1 MTSQS
6 PADTT
11 ALAIVAITRDE
22 ARVWN
27 TGIEKGSSPERLHA
41 PSDLGQHH
49 HVRQAQH
56 HRGHDT
62 DHDDRRFY
70 ESVAQAIAHANEILL
85 IGHGT
90 GKADHILRFTQFLER
105 THPAIAARVVG
116 AMDSNL
122 NALTEPQILATA
134 REWFDH
140 FHRWGC

>member
-1 MTSQS
+1 MSI
-6 PADTT
+6 T
-11 ALAIVAITRDE
+11 ARSAMAIVAITRDE

-27 TGIEKGSSPERLHA
+27 AGLEKGSSPERLHA

-56 HRGHDT
+56 NRGHDT
-62 DHDDRRFY
+62 DHDNRRFY
-70 ESVAQAIAHANEILL
+70 ESIAQSIAGANEVL
-85 IGHGT
+85 IVGHGK

-105 THPAIAARVVG
+105 KHPATAAKVVG

-122 NALTEPQILATA
+122 NAMTEAQILATA

-140 FHRWGC
+140 FHTWGF

>member
-1 MTSQS
+1 MSI
-6 PADTT
+6 T
-11 ALAIVAITRDE
+11 ARTAMAIVAITRDE

-27 TGIEKGSSPERLHA
+27 AGLEKGSSPERLHA

-56 HRGHDT
+56 NRGHDT
-62 DHDDRRFY
+62 DHDNRRFY
-70 ESVAQAIAHANEILL
+70 ESIAQSIAGANEVL
-85 IGHGT
+85 IVGHGK

-105 THPAIAARVVG
+105 KHPATAAKVVG

-122 NALTEPQILATA
+122 NAMTEAQILATA

-140 FHRWGC
+140 FHTWGF

>member
-1 MTSQS
+1 MTI
-6 PADTT
+6 T
-11 ALAIVAITRDE
+11 ARSAMAIVAITRDE

-27 TGIEKGSSPERLHA
+27 AGMEKGTAPQRLHP

-62 DHDDRRFY
+62 DHDNLRFY
-70 ESVAQAIAHANEILL
+70 ESIAQALADANEILI

-90 GKADHILRFTQFLER
+90 GKADHIVRFTQFLER
-105 THPAIAARVVG
+105 KHPATAARVKG
-116 AMDSNL
+116 AMDSSL
-122 NALTEPQILATA
+122 YAMTEAQILSAA

-140 FHRWGC
+140 FHTWGF